1 MTIYLVLSFVICV
14 YYLSYFL
21 FFKNYWKNRNVPFVK
36 PLPFFGNYK
45 DSLLLKKHRSEVM
58 KEICQQFPNEP
69 YIGSFYGTTP
79 ALVIQDP
86 NLLKLVMSK
95 EFYYFNGRETSDHN
109 HKEMFTKNLVLAHG
123 DEWKVLRM
131 NLTPLFSSM
140 KLKNMFY
147 LIKNCSDMLE
157 SLLAEEIEANPNIEI
172 GNLFSKYTMDCVT
185 ACVFGLCSETM
196 KKDDHKNPFSTIGEQ
211 INNMSAHSAF
221 KNTCRSMWPG
231 LFYALGFKILDDDV
245 GSFFHNLISGVFKN
259 REETK
264 TSKNDF
270 VDLILAWKI
279 HNCITGDSLSR
290 TGDKKIVSIEVNEEL
305 LIAQCEI
312 FFGAGYETTAAITS
326 YLLYELAKNK
336 IVQEKVIEEID
347 EYFTKH
353 DTIEYECINMLAYTE
368 SCLEECLRL
377 HPIFGFLTREVM
389 HDYSLPTGLR
399 VKKGER
405 IHIPV
410 LHIHHNPDNFPEP
423 ELFRPERF
431 FGEAKKNI
439 KPYTYMPFG
448 EGPRICLGMRFAKM
462 PIYAALLKVFMN
474 YRVELADNMQHKIS
488 YNPKSI
494 FVSQPIG
501 GIYVKFIT
509 RKA

>member
-196 KKDDHKNPFSTIGEQ
+196 KKDDHKNPFSTI
-211 INNMSAHSAF
+211 
-221 KNTCRSMWPG
+221 
-231 LFYALGFKILDDDV
+231 
-245 GSFFHNLISGVFKN
+245 
-259 REETK
+259 
-264 TSKNDF
+264 
-270 VDLILAWKI
+270 
-279 HNCITGDSLSR
+279 
-290 TGDKKIVSIEVNEEL
+290 
-305 LIAQCEI
+305 
-312 FFGAGYETTAAITS
+312 
-326 YLLYELAKNK
+326 
-336 IVQEKVIEEID
+336 
-347 EYFTKH
+347 
-353 DTIEYECINMLAYTE
+353 
-368 SCLEECLRL
+368 
-377 HPIFGFLTREVM
+377 
-389 HDYSLPTGLR
+389 
-399 VKKGER
+399 
-405 IHIPV
+405 
-410 LHIHHNPDNFPEP
+410 EP